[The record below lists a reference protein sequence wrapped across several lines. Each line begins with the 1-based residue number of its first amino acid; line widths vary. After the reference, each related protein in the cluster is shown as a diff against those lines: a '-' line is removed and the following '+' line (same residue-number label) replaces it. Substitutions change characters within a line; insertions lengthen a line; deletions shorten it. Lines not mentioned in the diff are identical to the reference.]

1 MIDYLND
8 FEDKGFFT
16 CADIL
21 NESEREE
28 LLSNIDQIER
38 NVLGHPE
45 NKKEMDPNNTSR
57 LRKINDLTLNHQYFF
72 EISKKT
78 EILKPPPG
86 WAICNAVPCSS
97 RRVSSLPPLAANP
110 GSSANSAAP

>member
-1 MIDYLND
+1 MIDYLKE

-28 LLSNIDQIER
+28 LLSNINIER

-45 NKKEMDPNNTSR
+45 NKKEMDSNFP
-57 LRKINDLTLNHQYFF
+57 LFCLFKIEVNKSF
-72 EISKKT
+72 
-78 EILKPPPG
+78 
-86 WAICNAVPCSS
+86 W
-97 RRVSSLPPLAANP
+97 RSL
-110 GSSANSAAP
+110 

>member
-1 MIDYLND
+1 MIDYLKE

-38 NVLGHPE
+38 NVLLIQKT
-45 NKKEMDPNNTSR
+45 KKKWTP
-57 LRKINDLTLNHQYFF
+57 ITL
-72 EISKKT
+72 
-78 EILKPPPG
+78 P
-86 WAICNAVPCSS
+86 V
-97 RRVSSLPPLAANP
+97 
-110 GSSANSAAP
+110 

>member
-1 MIDYLND
+1 MIDYLKE

-45 NKKEMDPNNTSR
+45 NKKEMDSNFPVFY
-57 LRKINDLTLNHQYFF
+57 LFKI
-72 EISKKT
+72 
-78 EILKPPPG
+78 
-86 WAICNAVPCSS
+86 AVNKSFW
-97 RRVSSLPPLAANP
+97 RSL
-110 GSSANSAAP
+110 

>member
-1 MIDYLND
+1 MIDYLKE

-72 EISKKT
+72 EISTLNFFDKIASKT
-78 EILKPPPG
+78 FL
-86 WAICNAVPCSS
+86 ADSTS
-97 RRVSSLPPLAANP
+97 SSLLIV
-110 GSSANSAAP
+110 

>member
-1 MIDYLND
+1 MIDYLKK

-38 NVLGHPE
+38 NVLTHPE
-45 NKKEMDPNNTSR
+45 NKKEIDSNFPVFC
-57 LRKINDLTLNHQYFF
+57 LFKIEVYKSF
-72 EISKKT
+72 
-78 EILKPPPG
+78 
-86 WAICNAVPCSS
+86 W
-97 RRVSSLPPLAANP
+97 RSL
-110 GSSANSAAP
+110 

>member
-1 MIDYLND
+1 MIDYLKE
-8 FEDKGFFT
+8 FEVKGLFT

-45 NKKEMDPNNTSR
+45 NKKEMDSNFPVFC
-57 LRKINDLTLNHQYFF
+57 LFKIEVYKSF
-72 EISKKT
+72 
-78 EILKPPPG
+78 
-86 WAICNAVPCSS
+86 W
-97 RRVSSLPPLAANP
+97 RSL
-110 GSSANSAAP
+110 

>member
-1 MIDYLND
+1 MIDYLKE

-45 NKKEMDPNNTSR
+45 NKKEMDSNFPVFYLFKREVYKSFWR
-57 LRKINDLTLNHQYFF
+57 
-72 EISKKT
+72 
-78 EILKPPPG
+78 
-86 WAICNAVPCSS
+86 
-97 RRVSSLPPLAANP
+97 SL
-110 GSSANSAAP
+110 

>member
-1 MIDYLND
+1 MIDYLKE

-38 NVLGHPE
+38 NVLNHPVN
-45 NKKEMDPNNTSR
+45 NKEIDSNFP
-57 LRKINDLTLNHQYFF
+57 LFCLFKIEVNKSF
-72 EISKKT
+72 
-78 EILKPPPG
+78 
-86 WAICNAVPCSS
+86 W
-97 RRVSSLPPLAANP
+97 RSL
-110 GSSANSAAP
+110 

>member
-1 MIDYLND
+1 MIDYLKE

-45 NKKEMDPNNTSR
+45 NKKNELQLSR
-57 LRKINDLTLNHQYFF
+57 
-72 EISKKT
+72 
-78 EILKPPPG
+78 ILFILDRGK
-86 WAICNAVPCSS
+86 
-97 RRVSSLPPLAANP
+97 
-110 GSSANSAAP
+110 

>member
-38 NVLGHPE
+38 NVLGHLE
-45 NKKEMDPNNTSR
+45 NKKEMDSNFPVFC
-57 LRKINDLTLNHQYFF
+57 LFKIEVYKSF
-72 EISKKT
+72 
-78 EILKPPPG
+78 
-86 WAICNAVPCSS
+86 W
-97 RRVSSLPPLAANP
+97 RSL
-110 GSSANSAAP
+110 

>member
-1 MIDYLND
+1 MIDYLKE

-28 LLSNIDQIER
+28 LLSIIDPIER

-45 NKKEMDPNNTSR
+45 NKKEMDSNLPLFCLFNIEVNNSFWR
-57 LRKINDLTLNHQYFF
+57 
-72 EISKKT
+72 
-78 EILKPPPG
+78 
-86 WAICNAVPCSS
+86 
-97 RRVSSLPPLAANP
+97 SL
-110 GSSANSAAP
+110 

>member
-1 MIDYLND
+1 MIDYLNE

-21 NESEREE
+21 NEFEREE

-45 NKKEMDPNNTSR
+45 NKKEMDSNFPVFC
-57 LRKINDLTLNHQYFF
+57 LFKIEVYKSF
-72 EISKKT
+72 
-78 EILKPPPG
+78 
-86 WAICNAVPCSS
+86 W
-97 RRVSSLPPLAANP
+97 RSL
-110 GSSANSAAP
+110 

>member
-1 MIDYLND
+1 MIDYLKE

-21 NESEREE
+21 NKSEREE

-45 NKKEMDPNNTSR
+45 NKKEMDSNFPVFCLFMIEVNKS
-57 LRKINDLTLNHQYFF
+57 LL
-72 EISKKT
+72 EISLNIN
-78 EILKPPPG
+78 ILSF
-86 WAICNAVPCSS
+86 I
-97 RRVSSLPPLAANP
+97 LAQKVHF
-110 GSSANSAAP
+110 

>member
-1 MIDYLND
+1 MIDYLKE

-45 NKKEMDPNNTSR
+45 NKKNGLQLSR
-57 LRKINDLTLNHQYFF
+57 
-72 EISKKT
+72 
-78 EILKPPPG
+78 ILFILDRGK
-86 WAICNAVPCSS
+86 
-97 RRVSSLPPLAANP
+97 
-110 GSSANSAAP
+110 

>member
-1 MIDYLND
+1 MIDYLKE

-38 NVLGHPE
+38 NVLTHPVN
-45 NKKEMDPNNTSR
+45 NKEIDSNFPVFCLLKIEVNKSFLR
-57 LRKINDLTLNHQYFF
+57 LLY
-72 EISKKT
+72 
-78 EILKPPPG
+78 IL
-86 WAICNAVPCSS
+86 SS
-97 RRVSSLPPLAANP
+97 
-110 GSSANSAAP
+110 

>member
-1 MIDYLND
+1 MIDYLNE

-21 NESEREE
+21 NEFEREE

-45 NKKEMDPNNTSR
+45 NKKNELQLSR
-57 LRKINDLTLNHQYFF
+57 
-72 EISKKT
+72 
-78 EILKPPPG
+78 ILFILDRGK
-86 WAICNAVPCSS
+86 
-97 RRVSSLPPLAANP
+97 
-110 GSSANSAAP
+110 

>member
-38 NVLGHPE
+38 NVLTHPE
-45 NKKEMDPNNTSR
+45 NKKEMDSNFPVFC
-57 LRKINDLTLNHQYFF
+57 LFKIEVYKSF
-72 EISKKT
+72 
-78 EILKPPPG
+78 
-86 WAICNAVPCSS
+86 W
-97 RRVSSLPPLAANP
+97 RSL
-110 GSSANSAAP
+110 